1 MGSRKKPTPTDR
13 KYKPKPAESPEARL
27 NQLVAKAFDLV
38 ERRLDEGTATS
49 QETTTLMKYGSP
61 KAELERQKLQTEI
74 DALNAKIAVLESS
87 KRSEELY
94 EKAIKAFA
102 TYSGHSETLD
112 EFEELK

>member
-1 MGSRKKPTPTDR
+1 
-13 KYKPKPAESPEARL
+13 
-27 NQLVAKAFDLV
+27 
-38 ERRLDEGTATS
+38 
-49 QETTTLMKYGSP
+49 MKYGSP
-61 KAELERQKLQTEI
+61 KAELEKQKLQTEI

-102 TYSGHSETLD
+102 TYSGHSETLE

>member
-74 DALNAKIAVLESS
+74 DALHAKIEVLESS
-87 KRSEELY
+87 RRSEELY
-94 EKAIKAFA
+94 EKALKAFA
-102 TYSGHSETLD
+102 TYNGHGDDSD
-112 EFEELK
+112 EFEEME